1 MTTVRAATHV
11 HSEWSYHARWPLRS
25 IADQFARR
33 GYDAVFMSDHERGF
47 NELRWRAYRRACDEA
62 SDERI
67 RLVPGI
73 EYEDRQ
79 NVVHV
84 GIWGSS
90 VPFLGEARSTLD
102 LLRAASSEGAAAVF
116 GHPGRRDAITR
127 YRPEWAE
134 HLTGVEV
141 WNRQYDGMAPNA
153 RAIRF
158 AQQQRLA
165 PFVSLDFHT
174 RRQFFPL
181 AMRLEIDGGIS
192 EEKLIEAIRSGR
204 SRPEAFGMPAHAF
217 SDGVPAMT
225 LRTAEATRRLLRAP
239 LRLVTRALNASSID
253 GL

>member
-1 MTTVRAATHV
+1 MAEAPADHSRSRPCGPERSPLQLEPIRALRLGGGHGADAAVLSRSRVEGGQVTTVRAATHV

-90 VPFLGEARSTLD
+90 VPFLGEARATLD

-116 GHPGRRDAITR
+116 GHPGRRDAITS

-158 AQQQRLA
+158 A
-165 PFVSLDFHT
+165 
-174 RRQFFPL
+174 
-181 AMRLEIDGGIS
+181 LE
-192 EEKLIEAIRSGR
+192 
-204 SRPEAFGMPAHAF
+204 
-217 SDGVPAMT
+217 
-225 LRTAEATRRLLRAP
+225 
-239 LRLVTRALNASSID
+239 
-253 GL
+253 